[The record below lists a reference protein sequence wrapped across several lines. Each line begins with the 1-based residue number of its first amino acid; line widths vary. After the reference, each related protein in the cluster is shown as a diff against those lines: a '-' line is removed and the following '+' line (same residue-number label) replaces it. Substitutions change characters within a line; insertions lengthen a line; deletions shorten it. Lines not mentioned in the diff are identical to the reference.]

1 MISLPKSPFL
11 VGNILTTTPNEYFIL
26 PDFLLHVSDLCT
38 SSQFTKGTAMSQQ
51 WYICN
56 WGRTKNTK
64 YNRPP
69 STGHWILRL
78 IWIGQVIWSI
88 WNVRKYNKQPFLS
101 SLVKSGKKLYS
112 FLHLYT
118 LRSKTL
124 CWKCTLWVYVCAFQ
138 MSWKHVKKLRLMT
151 THQNRKKTSFRLS
164 KNMAVQCTTT
174 SKVMNWNEFG
184 KCQEQICRFCKLQRE
199 KFVMSSIHNTS
210 TTKYISDTVMHK
222 SVSTWWY
229 F

>member
-1 MISLPKSPFL
+1 
-11 VGNILTTTPNEYFIL
+11 
-26 PDFLLHVSDLCT
+26 
-38 SSQFTKGTAMSQQ
+38 MSQQ

-64 YNRPP
+64 YNQPL
-69 STGHWILRL
+69 STGHWILHL

-101 SLVKSGKKLYS
+101 LVKSGKKLYS

-118 LRSKTL
+118 LRSKTW
-124 CWKCTLWVYVCAFQ
+124 CCHHIFFFWKCTLWVYVCAFQ

-164 KNMAVQCTTT
+164 KNMAAQCTT

-199 KFVMSSIHNTS
+199 KFVMSSIHNCQFRKKLMGRCLL
-210 TTKYISDTVMHK
+210 TKTAAQKEQFTFLYYKPWKILLL
-222 SVSTWWY
+222 
-229 F
+229 